1 MASFDTYACSVCSK
15 SFGESHTRCAQ
26 HVAAKLGACRSKGA
40 AVKRVPIIVGRND
53 RNVGGRRQVVDIE
66 ADVVAN
72 LPPSQDANLPVDS
85 DSDSEDAGGGSPSVT
100 GIDPEESD
108 SAG

>member
-1 MASFDTYACSVCSK
+1 MCLNVYDHSGPARIRINPVLIGHISCTNRQLPRLAGRLDI
-15 SFGESHTRCAQ
+15 
-26 HVAAKLGACRSKGA
+26 VADA
-40 AVKRVPIIVGRND
+40 
-53 RNVGGRRQVVDIE
+53 
-66 ADVVAN
+66 VAN

-85 DSDSEDAGGGSPSVT
+85 DSDSEDAGGGGPSVT

>member
-26 HVAAKLGACRSKGA
+26 HVAAKQGACRSKGA

-53 RNVGGRRQVVDIE
+53 RNVGDRRQVVDIE
-66 ADVVAN
+66 ADAPVN
-72 LPPSQDANLPVDS
+72 LPHAANLPV
-85 DSDSEDAGGGSPSVT
+85 DSDSEDAGGGGPGPSGMT
-100 GIDPEESD
+100 GIDPKD
-108 SAG
+108 SG

>member
-1 MASFDTYACSVCSK
+1 MPPCVPSNSA
-15 SFGESHTRCAQ
+15 H
-26 HVAAKLGACRSKGA
+26 
-40 AVKRVPIIVGRND
+40 AVQPQARVIRKTVLDCTCI
-53 RNVGGRRQVVDIE
+53 Q
-66 ADVVAN
+66 VVAN

>member
-1 MASFDTYACSVCSK
+1 M
-15 SFGESHTRCAQ
+15 
-26 HVAAKLGACRSKGA
+26 
-40 AVKRVPIIVGRND
+40 KRVPIIVGRND
-53 RNVGGRRQVVDIE
+53 RNVGGRRQVVDIV
-66 ADVVAN
+66 ADAVAN

>member
-1 MASFDTYACSVCSK
+1 M
-15 SFGESHTRCAQ
+15 
-26 HVAAKLGACRSKGA
+26 
-40 AVKRVPIIVGRND
+40 KRVPIIVGRND

-66 ADVVAN
+66 ADAVAN

-85 DSDSEDAGGGSPSVT
+85 DSDLLAGGGSPSVT

>member
-1 MASFDTYACSVCSK
+1 M
-15 SFGESHTRCAQ
+15 
-26 HVAAKLGACRSKGA
+26 
-40 AVKRVPIIVGRND
+40 KRVPIIVGSND
-53 RNVGGRRQVVDIE
+53 RNVQVGGRRQVVDIE
-66 ADVVAN
+66 ADAVAN

-85 DSDSEDAGGGSPSVT
+85 DSDSEDAGGGGPSVT

>member
-1 MASFDTYACSVCSK
+1 MAGINS
-15 SFGESHTRCAQ
+15 ESGSGYISIYIHISMYPVLIGHISCTNRQLPRLA
-26 HVAAKLGACRSKGA
+26 
-40 AVKRVPIIVGRND
+40 
-53 RNVGGRRQVVDIE
+53 GRRQVVDIV
-66 ADVVAN
+66 ADAVAN